1 MLDTDYGLWKTRISM
16 DNEALLLWSVIFS
29 SIGLGFFFYGKK
41 QLSIMPFIS
50 GLALMV
56 YPYFVDTVSL
66 IFGVGIILI
75 ALPYFIRF

>member
-1 MLDTDYGLWKTRISM
+1 MES
-16 DNEALLLWSVIFS
+16 EALLLWGVLFS

-41 QLSIMPFIS
+41 QRSIMPFIS

>member
-1 MLDTDYGLWKTRISM
+1 M